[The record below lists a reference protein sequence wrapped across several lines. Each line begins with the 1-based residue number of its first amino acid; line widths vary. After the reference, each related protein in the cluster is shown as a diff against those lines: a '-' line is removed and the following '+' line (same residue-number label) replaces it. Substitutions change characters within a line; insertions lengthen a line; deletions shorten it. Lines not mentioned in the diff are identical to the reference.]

1 MKTNAE
7 KEANFLQEVIK
18 QELLKGAA
26 ERIAAQHP
34 EISLPVKDSG
44 AKPSVNVPAAVTP
57 LVEVKNLKQYF
68 PVRSGFK
75 TLTLKAVDDVSFEV
89 GEGETLGLVGESG
102 CGKTTVGRT
111 LLRLYE
117 PTAGEVRFKGELVTD
132 KNITAM
138 RKQMQMVFQDPYSSL
153 DPRMTVED
161 IIGEPLDVHK
171 LCANRKERRERI
183 LELMSYVGL
192 NAEHARRYAHEF
204 SGGQRQRIG
213 IARALAVN
221 PKFIVCD
228 EPVSALDVSIQAQ
241 VINMFEELQEKLGVA
256 YLFIAHDL
264 LVVHHISQRIAVM
277 YLGKIVEIADAD
289 ELNSHPIHPY
299 TQSLLSAVPIPDP
312 DVTRARKRILL
323 EGDVPS
329 PLHMP
334 TGCAFRT
341 RCRYATEQCA
351 KECPSLSY
359 RSDGHRVAC
368 WNK

>member
-1 MKTNAE
+1 MSD
-7 KEANFLQEVIK
+7 I
-18 QELLKGAA
+18 LL
-26 ERIAAQHP
+26 
-34 EISLPVKDSG
+34 
-44 AKPSVNVPAAVTP
+44 
-57 LVEVKNLKQYF
+57 EVKNLKQYF
-68 PVRSGFK
+68 PVRAGLMK
-75 TLTLKAVDDVSFEV
+75 TIPLKAVDDVSFTI
-89 GEGETLGLVGESG
+89 GRGETLGLVGESG

-111 LLRLYE
+111 ILRLYE
-117 PTAGEVRFKGELVTD
+117 PTAGEVIFDGEPVTA
-132 KNITAM
+132 KNITHM

-171 LCANRKERRERI
+171 LYASRAERREKI
-183 LELMSYVGL
+183 LKLMATVGL
-192 NAEHARRYAHEF
+192 NAEHATRYAHEF

-264 LVVHHISQRIAVM
+264 LVVRHISKRIAVM
-277 YLGKIVEIADAD
+277 YLGKIVEVADSD
-289 ELNSHPIHPY
+289 ELNENPQHPY

-312 DVTRARKRILL
+312 DVTRARQRIVL

-329 PLHMP
+329 PLNMP
-334 TGCAFRT
+334 TGCSFRT

-351 KECPSLSY
+351 KECPALAD
-359 RSDGHRVAC
+359 RGDGHFVAC

>member
-1 MKTNAE
+1 MSET
-7 KEANFLQEVIK
+7 
-18 QELLKGAA
+18 
-26 ERIAAQHP
+26 
-34 EISLPVKDSG
+34 
-44 AKPSVNVPAAVTP
+44 

-68 PVRSGFK
+68 PVRAGFK
-75 TLTLKAVDDVSFEV
+75 TLQLKAVDDVSFTV
-89 GEGETLGLVGESG
+89 GKGETLGLVGESG

-111 LLRLYE
+111 LLHLYE
-117 PTAGEVRFKGELVTD
+117 PTAGEVFFDGEEVTK

-153 DPRMTVED
+153 NPRMTVED
-161 IIGEPLDVHK
+161 IIGEPLDVHH
-171 LCANRKERRERI
+171 LYSSRQERREKI
-183 LELMSYVGL
+183 LELMELVGL
-192 NAEHARRYAHEF
+192 NAEHATRYAHEF

-264 LVVHHISQRIAVM
+264 LVVRHISNRIAVM
-277 YLGKIVEIADAD
+277 YLGKIVEIGDAD
-289 ELNSHPIHPY
+289 EVSDFPVHPY

-312 DVTRARKRILL
+312 KIAREKSRIVL

-341 RCRYATEQCA
+341 RCKYATEQCA
-351 KECPSLSY
+351 IACPELKD
-359 RSDGHRVAC
+359 RGNGHLVAC